1 VPALWVDV
9 PASCTLADLH
19 DVLQVAVGRTDSH
32 LHQFVAEEAS
42 YGVPDRDGWQGQRDE
57 AGVRL
62 TDLPGRFIYVYDFG
76 DGWGYKVEVLGS
88 GGGQPGCVDGGDA
101 APPEDCGGPYGYAE
115 LLRALADPEHV
126 DHDRCRGSSSDSGRL
141 LWAATPPS
149 HHDLPPGLQTATEVA
164 SGG

>member
-1 VPALWVDV
+1 MPALWVDV
-9 PASCTLADLH
+9 PASCTLPDLH

-88 GGGQPGCVDGGDA
+88 GGGQPGCVHGGDA
-101 APPEDCGGPYGYAE
+101 ARRRTAAGRTGTPSCCGRSLIPSTWTTTAAAGLHPTQGGCCGPP
-115 LLRALADPEHV
+115 
-126 DHDRCRGSSSDSGRL
+126 
-141 LWAATPPS
+141 
-149 HHDLPPGLQTATEVA
+149 LPPRIMIFHPDCRRPPR
-164 SGG
+164 